1 MSHNRKTDLTVGNP
15 GKVLL
20 RFAIPLLISTLFQQM
35 YTIADSVIVGRI
47 SDNGAD
53 AIAALGSSY
62 PITMVFMSVA
72 LGMCTGAGVV
82 IAHHYGAKLI
92 DKMKTAISTALISA
106 FAISILFTIIG
117 FVIGEPLLN
126 LMGTKEAIFDDS
138 LLYLNIYVMGM
149 VFLFNYNI
157 CNGIFTAMGNAI
169 IPLVFLIISSVSNII
184 LDYVFVTMDPAN
196 GVAGVAWATFICQGM
211 CSVAAFVVLMIKMHK
226 TKCEEKYEKFS
237 FVALKD
243 IWRLALPSILQQS
256 FVSVGNLFVQ
266 WAVNQFTVAV
276 VAGYASAI
284 KLNNFA
290 ITGLI
295 TMSNGMSSFTAQNIG
310 AKKPERVKQGF
321 KSCLSIMAVAA
332 LIFTTIYVI
341 FSKQLIGFFLPP
353 NTADS
358 QAAIDAGKMF
368 LLIVS
373 PFFIIAALKLTCDG
387 VLKGGGDMKSFMV
400 DTFTDLIIR
409 VVLAIAL
416 SSPFILNSEIGIW
429 ISWPIGW
436 TTAAI
441 MAFCFYRKE
450 KWMDSLRL

>member
-1 MSHNRKTDLTVGNP
+1 MSYNKKTDLTVGNP
-15 GKVLL
+15 GTVLL
-20 RFAIPLLISTLFQQM
+20 KFAVPLLISTLFQQM
-35 YTIADSVIVGRI
+35 YTIADSVIVGRF

-92 DKMKTAISTALISA
+92 SKMKTAVSTALISA
-106 FAISILFTIIG
+106 LAISIIFTVIG
-117 FVIGEPLLN
+117 FLIGEPLLN
-126 LMGTKEAIFDDS
+126 ILGTKEAIFDDS
-138 LLYLNIYVMGM
+138 LLYLQIYVLGM

-157 CNGIFTAMGNAI
+157 CNGIFTAMGNAV

-184 LDYVFVTMDPAN
+184 LDYVFVAMNPAE
-196 GVAGVAWATFICQGM
+196 GVAGVAWATFICQGI
-211 CSVAAFVVLMIKMHK
+211 CSIAAFIVLMIKMQK
-226 TKCEEKYEKFS
+226 TKCEEKYQKFS
-237 FVALKD
+237 FPALKD

-290 ITGLI
+290 VTGLV

-310 AKKPERVKQGF
+310 AKKPDRVKQGF
-321 KSCLSIMAVAA
+321 KSCLTIMSVAA
-332 LIFTTIYVI
+332 VTFTLIYVI

-358 QAAIDAGKMF
+358 AAAIDAGKMF

-416 SSPFILNSEIGIW
+416 SSPFVLNSEIGIW

-450 KWMDSLRL
+450 KWLDSLRL